1 MFAGIGGAAI
11 DAILAVMDFKRYRK
25 GDIICQQGAEA
36 DRFYVIVS
44 GKCKVE
50 QCVPQMRRDQEE
62 NVREMVHVGDLRA
75 LDVMGENAL
84 VSCSGP
90 EEVAHFRSATVTVV
104 SDLVQTL
111 ELHRSE
117 FEALKD
123 SGVLGAEFTEKVQ
136 SIKQERERMNEALR
150 RQNQGISA

>member
-1 MFAGIGGAAI
+1 MKEKEALETSLRAI
-11 DAILAVMDFKRYRK
+11 STSRSTPARQKTDDISSASAVSE
-25 GDIICQQGAEA
+25 GEGE
-36 DRFYVIVS
+36 VS
-44 GKCKVE
+44 GVEGEEETKVE
-50 QCVPQMRRDQEE
+50 EKEE
-62 NVREMVHVGDLRA
+62 NGGELVHVGDLRA

-111 ELHRSE
+111 ELRRSE